1 MRSPR
6 RRSSAS
12 LICAAVAASVLTG
25 CGPATVAPASWA
37 AQVCGSLAPWRTK
50 ISSLN
55 ANAQSE
61 MSTARTPEET
71 RVHLLELLDGGR
83 KATKQAR
90 DEVSAAGVPDVD
102 GGAVIERRFVASLD
116 AATAAYQHAYTS
128 ISGLSTDDPNA
139 FYTGVA
145 NAMTTL
151 NTEYSQ
157 SGVNTDALVSPELQ
171 TDFDK
176 VSACR

>member
-1 MRSPR
+1 VR
-6 RRSSAS
+6 
-12 LICAAVAASVLTG
+12 VAALAVLSG
-25 CGPATVAPASWA
+25 CGPATVAPSAWA

-55 ANAQSE
+55 ANAQTE
-61 MSTARTPEET
+61 MSTARTPDET
-71 RVHLLELLDGGR
+71 RGHLLELLDGGR
-83 KATKQAR
+83 KATEQAR
-90 DEVSAAGVPDVD
+90 DSVKAAGVPDVE

-116 AATAAYQHAYTS
+116 AATAAYRHAYTS
-128 ISGLSTDDPNA
+128 ISALSTTDPDV
-139 FYTGVA
+139 FYAGVA
-145 NAMTTL
+145 SAMSTL
-151 NTEYSQ
+151 NTEYAQ